1 MKFCRCKFSYSI
13 FQAANNKGSDRQAG
27 LHLKFVVFMLQ
38 NQIFLGQGPIASFSI
53 DFCNDFFSVIMAIM
67 KDFFIHSYL
76 VSLIFTN
83 SILTCRFKLK
93 SKACICL
100 C

>member
-38 NQIFLGQGPIASFSI
+38 NQVFLGQGPIASFSI
-53 DFCNDFFSVIMAIM
+53 DFYNDFFSVIMAIM
-67 KDFFIHSYL
+67 KDFFYPFLFSFINIYKFNFDMQ
-76 VSLIFTN
+76 I
-83 SILTCRFKLK
+83 
-93 SKACICL
+93 
-100 C
+100 